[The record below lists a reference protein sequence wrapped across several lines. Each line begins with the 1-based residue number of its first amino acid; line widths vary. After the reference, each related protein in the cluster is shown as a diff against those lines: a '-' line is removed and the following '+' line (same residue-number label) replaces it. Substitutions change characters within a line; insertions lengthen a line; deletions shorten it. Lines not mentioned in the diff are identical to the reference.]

1 MKKILNIIFPLM
13 VGALIF
19 LNILLFCSSLKI
31 SDEINNYENKIS
43 SLHKENLTL
52 EKKVSDLSS
61 LKFAESMAPFLGF
74 TKKNIPVYLNNLNVA
89 LKY

>member
-1 MKKILNIIFPLM
+1 MTKIIKIIFPLM
-13 VGALIF
+13 IGALIF
-19 LNILLFCSSLKI
+19 LNIFIFCSSLKL
-31 SDEINNYENKIS
+31 SDKINNYEVKIS
-43 SLHKENLTL
+43 ALHKENLIL

-74 TKKNIPVYLNNLNVA
+74 TQQSPPTYLEKLNVA